1 MGDCMRSSIVIEV
14 SGGSRGGVLGWVPR
28 RVSVGSEEVLFHRIS
43 MAILESFELEPRF
56 SEAVRCALEED
67 SATFGSARLITVH
80 VGREHLEGDKGNSR
94 PGCTFDLR
102 LGANCIQLYTEL
114 YTEAVRALR

>member
-1 MGDCMRSSIVIEV
+1 MY
-14 SGGSRGGVLGWVPR
+14 
-28 RVSVGSEEVLFHRIS
+28 
-43 MAILESFELEPRF
+43 
-56 SEAVRCALEED
+56 

-102 LGANCIQLYTEL
+102 LGANCIQLYTE
-114 YTEAVRALR
+114 AVRALR